1 MRLYLFNPYF
11 EVSPSSDYLFD
22 FSPHGLNPIVKASEK
37 SRFHSFIHSF
47 SECVFRPYC
56 TPATVLNRAVNK
68 TVPLLLRS

>member
-37 SRFHSFIHSF
+37 SRFHSFIHSVSVYSDPAVHQELF
-47 SECVFRPYC
+47 STEQ
-56 TPATVLNRAVNK
+56 
-68 TVPLLLRS
+68 